1 MQIGGFQRFSLIDY
15 PGKICAVVFTQ
26 GCNFRCGYCH
36 NPELVPRT
44 EGKIS
49 EEAVLSFLE
58 RRRPLLDAVTITGG
72 EPLLQEDIAD
82 FIRKVKEKGFSVK
95 LDTNGSF
102 PERLSSLLDELD
114 YVAMDVKAPL
124 YKYKSVAGVHI
135 NEGKIKKSIEIIM
148 NSGVD
153 YEFRTTVVRSE
164 LSKED
169 IIEIG
174 RMLNGAKRFVLQK
187 VRTEKVLNERFRT
200 AKTYSDAEFEDMR
213 RELERYVEE
222 CIVR

>member
-1 MQIGGFQRFSLIDY
+1 M
-15 PGKICAVVFTQ
+15 
-26 GCNFRCGYCH
+26 
-36 NPELVPRT
+36 
-44 EGKIS
+44 
-49 EEAVLSFLE
+49 
-58 RRRPLLDAVTITGG
+58 
-72 EPLLQEDIAD
+72 
-82 FIRKVKEKGFSVK
+82 
-95 LDTNGSF
+95 
-102 PERLSSLLDELD
+102 
-114 YVAMDVKAPL
+114 
-124 YKYKSVAGVHI
+124 YKRQ
-135 NEGKIKKSIEIIM
+135 
-148 NSGVD
+148 D

-187 VRTEKVLNERFRT
+187 VRTEKVLNGRFRA